1 MTSCCYSSEDENKKH
16 TPLAYLLDI
25 FTVFHKISSTKLE
38 SEKASKDWLYFFM
51 KRHATLSIR
60 KPEPT
65 SLAWAAGFN
74 KLVVMSF
81 YDKLLKVKKSI
92 YKFKPN
98 EVNNLDETKNPT
110 VLLPPNVIA

>member
-65 SLAWAAGFN
+65 SPAWAAGLN

-92 YKFKPN
+92 HKFKPN
-98 EVNNLDETKNPT
+98 EVNNLDETKTPT